1 MTDDDTTN
9 NSNGHQIAQLI
20 ATIRSL
26 EDRFTAVE
34 ISVTEVKTRLASVE
48 EVIVARLSNTRP
60 FDQEV
65 LARLN
70 ELVTIVTAIREEQVA
85 MREELTALRI
95 DHERFREETNH
106 NFKLVN
112 QMLAHLN
119 NDFLRVRA
127 EHTLLEERVSRLE
140 EAA

>member
-20 ATIRSL
+20 AAIRSL

-60 FDQEV
+60 LDQEV

-70 ELVTIVTAIREEQVA
+70 ELAAGQAAMHEELAA
-85 MREELTALRI
+85 MRA
-95 DHERFREETNH
+95 DYERFREETNR

-112 QMLAHLN
+112 QKLEHLN
-119 NDFLRVRA
+119 NDFLNIRA
-127 EHTLLEERVSRLE
+127 EHTLLEKRVSRLE